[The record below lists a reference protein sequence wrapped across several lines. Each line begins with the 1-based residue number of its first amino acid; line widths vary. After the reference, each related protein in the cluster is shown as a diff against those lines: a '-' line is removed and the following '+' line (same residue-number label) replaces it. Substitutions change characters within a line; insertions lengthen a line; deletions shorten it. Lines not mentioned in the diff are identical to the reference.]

1 MEDRNPQIL
10 RGSLADLN
18 ELRGETSVLLSE
30 TILFSDTV
38 KATWKDD
45 DDQAVFESVDG
56 KVIVTT
62 DRILFV
68 SKIQEAHDV
77 AVDSEC
83 ILLHATAQDPPS
95 IYLQLQ
101 EMTAEM
107 AAPMEFTFIPDTE
120 TSCQPFFEALSKLV
134 SMHPIDDDDADDGGE
149 GDEGLM
155 YMGPVEVENDE
166 TAPDGRQVMLDRLDN
181 LLEVPPHLEVQ
192 DGQFDDADELL

>member
-18 ELRGETSVLLSE
+18 ELRGETSVFLSE

-38 KATWKDD
+38 KATWKDN
-45 DDQAVFESVDG
+45 DDQVVFESVDG

-68 SKIQEAHDV
+68 SKTQEAHDV

-107 AAPMEFTFIPDTE
+107 AAPMELTFIPDTE

-134 SMHPIDDDDADDGGE
+134 SMHPVEDDDDDNE

-155 YMGPVEVENDE
+155 YMGPVEVESDE
-166 TAPDGRQVMLDRLDN
+166 PAPDDRQAMLDRLDN
-181 LLEVPPHLEVQ
+181 LLEVPLHLDVQ